1 MISLFKFIDTDFILA
16 IDLKKGRVVKAFAG
30 FRLNYKPL
38 KIGKLDF
45 SDPYN
50 FIELVLKYFRLTK
63 IYIADLDAIQSF
75 GSNFDLLC
83 KLLKSFP
90 NIDFL
95 IDCGFDYPLTVNNF
109 VKKLDKRK
117 IKNFSVVLGTEK
129 LKKYNLRCFKQK
141 VKVHFSLD
149 ILNNSDRWVD
159 TFKKSR
165 FKADIILMFLRNVGG
180 RGVRIKN
187 VRAIKKRLP
196 GFNLIYA
203 GGVKYLRDIKAL
215 KNVGVESVIVSTLVH
230 KHLGR

>member
-1 MISLFKFIDTDFILA
+1 M
-16 IDLKKGRVVKAFAG
+16 
-30 FRLNYKPL
+30 
-38 KIGKLDF
+38 
-45 SDPYN
+45 
-50 FIELVLKYFRLTK
+50 VLKYFRLTK

-83 KLLKSFP
+83 KLLKNFP

-180 RGVRIKN
+180 REFV
-187 VRAIKKRLP
+187 
-196 GFNLIYA
+196 
-203 GGVKYLRDIKAL
+203 L
-215 KNVGVESVIVSTLVH
+215 KTQGD
-230 KHLGR
+230 